1 VIVPFI
7 DDVFKMRVQLLVL
20 FLFVPNGLFAF
31 FFIGISNTW
40 IKVEL
45 GPITEQLEE
54 LYFVLDVVQ
63 L

>member
-1 VIVPFI
+1 MIVPFI
-7 DDVFKMRVQLLVL
+7 DDVFRMRVQLLVL
-20 FLFVPNGLFAF
+20 FLFVPNGLFTF
-31 FFIGISNTW
+31 FFISIFNTW

-54 LYFVLDVVQ
+54 LYFVLDVIE

>member
-7 DDVFKMRVQLLVL
+7 DDVFRMRVQLLVL
-20 FLFVPNGLFAF
+20 FLFVPNSLFTF
-31 FFIGISNTW
+31 FFISIGNTW

-54 LYFVLDVVQ
+54 LYLVLDVIE

>member
-7 DDVFKMRVQLLVL
+7 DDVFRMRVQLLVL
-20 FLFVPNGLFAF
+20 FLFVPNSLFTF
-31 FFIGISNTW
+31 FFISIGNTW

-45 GPITEQLEE
+45 GPITEQLKE
-54 LYFVLDVVQ
+54 LYFVLDVIE